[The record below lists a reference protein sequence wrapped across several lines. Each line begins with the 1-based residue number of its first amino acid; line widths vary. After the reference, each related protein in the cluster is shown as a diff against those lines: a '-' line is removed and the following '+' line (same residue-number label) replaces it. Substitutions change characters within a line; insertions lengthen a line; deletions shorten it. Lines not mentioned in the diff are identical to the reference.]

1 MKKILFLFSVILFLF
16 PNSVSA
22 HLIGQPP
29 FFKVNGIYSQL
40 YSVPTASTEE
50 YDLPQDSTPTN
61 YLVNQPIQFELDASK
76 LPGVTPE
83 VLAATT
89 FSWEFGDGQ
98 KAQGLKQTHT
108 YTKIG
113 SYIIKIFADDGTT
126 PTPQLLESALVQVL
140 PNKNYQLPTSVIT
153 VNGKRSSN
161 PVTDILTFPL
171 NQPLQFDGSASSSK
185 SSHIVSYFW
194 DFGDEKTATG
204 VKLMHIYSST
214 LDLPQA
220 FPVLRVTDAN
230 GFFTDSYLQIQN
242 KTGSEQSQ
250 SSNNPPD
257 QTIKSF
263 PSSSLLY
270 VLGGIGIVIVLF
282 IVVRGV
288 SSNKSKHRR

>member
-1 MKKILFLFSVILFLF
+1 MKKIIIFLTIALFLL

-40 YSVPTASTEE
+40 YSVPTASTET
-50 YDLPQDSTPTN
+50 YDLPQDNTPTN
-61 YLVNQPIQFELDASK
+61 YLVNQPIQFELDASR

-113 SYIIKIFADDGTT
+113 SYIIHIYADDGTT

-140 PNKNYQLPTSVIT
+140 PNKDYQLPISVIK
-153 VNGKRSSN
+153 VNNQHSSD
-161 PVTDILTFPL
+161 PVKDILTFPP
-171 NQPLQFDGSASSSK
+171 NQTLQFDGSESTSK
-185 SSHIVSYFW
+185 SSKIVSYFW
-194 DFGDEKTATG
+194 DFGDENTTTG
-204 VKLMHIYSST
+204 VKQTHSYT
-214 LDLPQA
+214 LDLPQV

-230 GFFTDSYLQIQN
+230 GFFADSYLQIQN
-242 KTGSEQSQ
+242 KVGAQQDTQTDSTKITKSSE
-250 SSNNPPD
+250 SSN
-257 QTIKSF
+257 K
-263 PSSSLLY
+263 LLY
-270 VLGGIGIVIVLF
+270 IVGGVGILVILLF
-282 IVVRGV
+282 IVRSFVTQKR
-288 SSNKSKHRR
+288 KH